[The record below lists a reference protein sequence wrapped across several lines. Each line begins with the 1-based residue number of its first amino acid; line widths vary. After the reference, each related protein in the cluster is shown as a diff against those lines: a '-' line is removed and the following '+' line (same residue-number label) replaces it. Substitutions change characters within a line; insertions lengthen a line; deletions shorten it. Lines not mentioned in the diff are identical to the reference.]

1 MLFIP
6 HAIMCGFEE
15 LGSVD
20 MAATVRFS
28 RGVGG
33 FEELG
38 SVDMAATVR
47 FSRGIRRMSPR
58 RMGS

>member
-28 RGVGG
+28 RGKVSDRPPRV
-33 FEELG
+33 G
-38 SVDMAATVR
+38 SVVSRNLVR
-47 FSRGIRRMSPR
+47 LTWQLR
-58 RMGS
+58 